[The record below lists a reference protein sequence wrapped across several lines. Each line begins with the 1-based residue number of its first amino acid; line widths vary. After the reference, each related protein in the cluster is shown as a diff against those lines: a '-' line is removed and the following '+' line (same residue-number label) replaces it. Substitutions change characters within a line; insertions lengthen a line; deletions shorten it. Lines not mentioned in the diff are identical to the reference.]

1 MSSIISYLVNYMKL
15 VLFLSLSAI
24 ISCLHISSHFE
35 EESFSGEG
43 PNYMPSKAEVTIVGG
58 FNGRDVVGR
67 DDLSE
72 GEKAAEQ
79 FIQDSLPEIK
89 DYNLVHVR
97 GQVVAGMNYCFG
109 YKAIDPE
116 KINENLG
123 KKIEL
128 CVWSKPWENNFLA
141 F

>member
-1 MSSIISYLVNYMKL
+1 
-15 VLFLSLSAI
+15 
-24 ISCLHISSHFE
+24 
-35 EESFSGEG
+35 
-43 PNYMPSKAEVTIVGG
+43 MPSKAEVTIVGG
-58 FNGRDVVGR
+58 FTGRHVAGR
-67 DDLSE
+67 DDLAE
-72 GEKAAEQ
+72 GESVAEQ

-109 YKAIDPE
+109 YKAIDRE
-116 KINENLG
+116 KIDENLG
-123 KKIEL
+123 KKVEL